1 MGRGGHWNR
10 AGRKSGGS
18 PPIIIRSMAKTADY
32 ATWQLSVRAF
42 YAIEALKTDL
52 FSVVTEDELRAW
64 FDAGERSSWAALQ
77 AIDRAKKRQ

>member
-18 PPIIIRSMAKTADY
+18 RPIIVARKTSDY
-32 ATWQLSVRAF
+32 TTWELSVRSF
-42 YAIEALKTDL
+42 YADL
-52 FSVVTEDELRAW
+52 FSVVTEAELRAW

-77 AIDRAKKRQ
+77 AIERAKKRPSSE